1 MDKWK
6 PPHLLKI
13 FNKCQRNEDHQDLPI
28 FMTHLTSGS
37 REGACPNPHWTLKY
51 HRNRPDPGTYILVYT
66 SLPDPTSYSLEF
78 RFMYKIAGYISWC
91 ILLQHF
97 IYWFNDNLS
106 IPPPPQRFFA
116 PSTIMWTFRICI
128 LMLSWGCN
136 LGVYSMTEQ
145 FTKWKKNKVGREIKV
160 YHYFARVLN
169 FSIPLFCIETQ
180 EYKIGNAEL
189 FSTSIC
195 FIQEV
200 Y

>member
-106 IPPPPQRFFA
+106 IPPPTFFC
-116 PSTIMWTFRICI
+116 TFYNHVN
-128 LMLSWGCN
+128 LSHLHFN
-136 LGVYSMTEQ
+136 VELGMQ
-145 FTKWKKNKVGREIKV
+145 FEC
-160 YHYFARVLN
+160 L
-169 FSIPLFCIETQ
+169 
-180 EYKIGNAEL
+180 
-189 FSTSIC
+189 
-195 FIQEV
+195 
-200 Y
+200 